1 MRGIERIRKVL
12 RELVEG
18 VVEETPYRRALASV
32 YAAPLLPGEH
42 SESQVL
48 AYASEGLTPADEL
61 VVRQFISRGGVVRG
75 GKFRPQFQLGDSYY
89 IPEGS
94 APSAI
99 YPLIPSR
106 RRFRSPGGW
115 RAGDL
120 LLIPLRIDG
129 QIIGQLSVDDPCD
142 GARPT
147 IKSVRRLESLTTIA
161 AIALEEARV
170 LELVEER
177 YRFFQFLTERTLS
190 GVLILQ
196 EGRFQYANDQAVE
209 LLGYTHDE
217 LLSMTPWWQ
226 FIHPD
231 DRGASLK
238 TEDPLPRETELRA
251 VRKDGRV
258 IWLKVRVYEM
268 DYRGGAAYSLHLYDI
283 SDRVQTEELLKERAI
298 RDPLTGLLNRYYF
311 EEAIQ
316 TELRRSQR
324 YRRPFTLM
332 MADLRGFKRVNDL
345 LGHQEGDRVL
355 RAVAQ
360 VIQGQVRQSDLVI
373 RYGGDE
379 FLLVLPETGA
389 RVETLERRLKRAVE
403 QWVKEN
409 LPDLPL
415 GIDIGWATWDPAVN
429 QPIAELLRAADA
441 HMYEE
446 KRRAGR

>member
-1 MRGIERIRKVL
+1 M
-12 RELVEG
+12 
-18 VVEETPYRRALASV
+18 A
-32 YAAPLLPGEH
+32 
-42 SESQVL
+42 
-48 AYASEGLTPADEL
+48 
-61 VVRQFISRGGVVRG
+61 
-75 GKFRPQFQLGDSYY
+75 
-89 IPEGS
+89 
-94 APSAI
+94 
-99 YPLIPSR
+99 
-106 RRFRSPGGW
+106 
-115 RAGDL
+115 
-120 LLIPLRIDG
+120 
-129 QIIGQLSVDDPCD
+129 
-142 GARPT
+142 
-147 IKSVRRLESLTTIA
+147 TIA

-231 DRGASLK
+231 DRGAFLK
-238 TEDPLPRETELRA
+238 TENPLPRETELRA

-268 DYRGGAAYSLHLYDI
+268 DYRGGAAHSLHLYDI